1 MAEDIQKLLNQAQAA
16 GWVFQGVED
25 DPNTGTPKIK
35 AYWNTKPDPN
45 IMARLK
51 ANKPAI
57 VAQLRPTP
65 TKDRAR
71 DAKTASLP
79 WLGRLNK
86 TINEKIEPN
95 PKTHPWLHAL
105 YPTSATGKALMAVPT
120 AVTAAVGGPEEVGIG
135 GAAALGAE
143 TAGITGALSGEIKN
157 KWDALESMATGA
169 ISTGLPTALGELPG
183 AVNLLRH
190 KADIVADLD
199 AKAQGEFVTKALGL
213 GRLSKS
219 ISRGRNWISAI
230 KSRFVG
236 NEAWDRMSGEM
247 DGVGQDLQTK
257 VQDQIDQLKQAFQQ
271 KYGVGQNMTAFKGQL
286 KANKQMLQDFQQ
298 LKEQVSTLESI
309 PNKYR
314 QSLSALKRL
323 RPQAYK
329 PSGEFRATG
338 GAIGA
343 VENLEDTMNGLKAIL
358 SGDTKDLPFNDP
370 SLLQRFE
377 EARKGYQQFAG
388 FRDLA
393 RNAKLLTEGSTGTG
407 NLSSGKVNTAVMQK
421 ILRDHPSNYETKL
434 GDLWDDFQHIVR
446 RGEVDTDRID
456 VQGNVPTMKN
466 ISAHMSQF
474 GKTTGFVRGI
484 IPRRGAYIGQT
495 PRLLGADIARDASGK
510 ALVKAPP
517 ALVVGGATAGANAGE
532 GIGLLGPDEVKNAQ

>member
-1 MAEDIQKLLNQAQAA
+1 
-16 GWVFQGVED
+16 
-25 DPNTGTPKIK
+25 
-35 AYWNTKPDPN
+35 
-45 IMARLK
+45 
-51 ANKPAI
+51 
-57 VAQLRPTP
+57 
-65 TKDRAR
+65 
-71 DAKTASLP
+71 
-79 WLGRLNK
+79 
-86 TINEKIEPN
+86 
-95 PKTHPWLHAL
+95 
-105 YPTSATGKALMAVPT
+105 
-120 AVTAAVGGPEEVGIG
+120 
-135 GAAALGAE
+135 
-143 TAGITGALSGEIKN
+143 
-157 KWDALESMATGA
+157 
-169 ISTGLPTALGELPG
+169 
-183 AVNLLRH
+183 
-190 KADIVADLD
+190 
-199 AKAQGEFVTKALGL
+199 
-213 GRLSKS
+213 
-219 ISRGRNWISAI
+219 
-230 KSRFVG
+230 
-236 NEAWDRMSGEM
+236 
-247 DGVGQDLQTK
+247 
-257 VQDQIDQLKQAFQQ
+257 
-271 KYGVGQNMTAFKGQL
+271 MTAFKGQL

-517 ALVVGGATAGANAGE
+517 ALVVGVR
-532 GIGLLGPDEVKNAQ
+532 LLALMLVRE